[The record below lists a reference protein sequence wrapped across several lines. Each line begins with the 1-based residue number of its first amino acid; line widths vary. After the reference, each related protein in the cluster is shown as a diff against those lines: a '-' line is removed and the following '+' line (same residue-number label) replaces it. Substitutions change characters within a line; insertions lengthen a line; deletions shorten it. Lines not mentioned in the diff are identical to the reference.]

1 MRTMSTLACHDC
13 GAPLEPGEELWQ
25 APGDPA
31 PDEDGEPYCLG
42 CACPAGI
49 AA

>member
-1 MRTMSTLACHDC
+1 MRRMSTFACHEC
-13 GAPLEPGEELWQ
+13 GALLEPGEELWQ

-31 PDEDGEPYCLG
+31 PDEDGEPYCLA